1 MAADKP
7 TRRRR
12 PLSVEER
19 ALWDHVTRSV
29 RRATEI
35 PNTPTFDD
43 LADFQDAMAGATK
56 PKASKPT
63 KVRML
68 PPLSAAPAAPPKPKA
83 PDLAPG
89 VMPGMDRSTARR
101 LKRGQFDIE
110 ATLDLHGHT
119 QTAAHRALEAFLSA
133 SFNAGRRTVRVITG
147 KGGRED
153 DRPGVLKDA
162 VPRWLNELPMRQ
174 WVAGFSY
181 APRQDGGEGALHI
194 RVKRRR

>member
-29 RRATEI
+29 RRATET
-35 PNTPTFDD
+35 PNLPTFDD
-43 LADFQDAMAGATK
+43 LADFQDAMADATK
-56 PKASKPT
+56 PKARKQSKT
-63 KVRML
+63 RNL
-68 PPLSAAPAAPPKPKA
+68 PPIVATPAAPLKVTA
-83 PDLAPG
+83 PNLAPG

-101 LKRGQFDIE
+101 LKRGQLDIE

-119 QTAAHRALEAFLSA
+119 QTAAHRALEAFLAA

-147 KGGRED
+147 KGDRED
-153 DRPGVLKDA
+153 GRPGVLKDA

>member
-12 PLSVEER
+12 PLSPEER

-29 RRATEI
+29 RRATDT
-35 PNTPTFDD
+35 PNTPSFDD
-43 LADFQDAMAGATK
+43 LADFQDAMADTPKLK
-56 PKASKPT
+56 PSKQSKT
-63 KVRML
+63 RNL
-68 PPLSAAPAAPPKPKA
+68 PPLAATPVTPPKPTA
-83 PDLAPG
+83 PILAPG
-89 VMPGMDRSTARR
+89 VTPGMDRSTARR
-101 LKRGQFDIE
+101 LKRGQLDIE

-153 DRPGVLKDA
+153 GRPGVLKDA

-181 APRQDGGEGALHI
+181 APRQHGGEGALHI